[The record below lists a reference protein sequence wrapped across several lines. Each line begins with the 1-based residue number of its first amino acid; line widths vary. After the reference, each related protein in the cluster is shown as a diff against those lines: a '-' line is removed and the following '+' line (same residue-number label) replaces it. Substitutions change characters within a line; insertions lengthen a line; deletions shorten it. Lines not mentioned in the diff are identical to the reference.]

1 MSTMQHLPFQVKTL
15 QEELAGQEENID
27 KLTKEKK
34 AVQEA
39 YRQALDDL
47 QNQEDRVNT
56 LTRAKAKLEQQVEEV
71 SRRHRFKHS
80 NAGVT

>member
-1 MSTMQHLPFQVKTL
+1 MQHLPFQVKTL